1 MLVQHT
7 EESLEPAALFSFY
20 LLSFCMSSILQALN
34 SSLSCLSSAS
44 LPFLSIYGT
53 RCRKKKN
60 QKKPKN
66 IVSVS

>member
-53 RCRKKKN
+53 RCRKKK
-60 QKKPKN
+60 KTKKN